1 MLASLT
7 VQNFAIIDNINID
20 FHNGLTVLTGE
31 TGAGKSLIIDAIGLL
46 FGNRA
51 SSNMIRTGAT
61 KAIVEGVFIDC
72 GKKVM
77 NIISENGL
85 DTLEDGMIVVRREIS
100 DNGKSLIRINGM
112 VVTLH
117 TLNEIAYYLADIHT
131 QLDTKKL
138 FDVDNY
144 VEFIE
149 DKISNDLLKNYQISL
164 KKFKT
169 ARFNYFEK
177 INQIKN
183 DADNLDY
190 LKYQLNE
197 LEKANLLENE
207 LTDIE
212 NELDVLNNY
221 EHIYQILTDIKK
233 TFQANN
239 IVGEIYNIKQSLA
252 RIKDLS
258 ELYDKTYNNLDN
270 LYYELEAVED
280 DLISKANNLE
290 FDEKHFDNLNER
302 YSYLKELMRK
312 HHMTYEEL
320 LKYRDE
326 LKIRINVSGQDEFM
340 TEELKQDVIKSYEE
354 LKEITLKLTAKRQAN
369 ALKVKEDILDT
380 LKSLYLEKVI
390 LDIRFNEYQ
399 FNNPLTDDFF
409 NNNGADIVSFYIS
422 FNVGEPLKELSKVA
436 SGGEMSRVML
446 AFKVHL
452 LNNLE
457 LSTMIFDEIDTG
469 VSGVVA
475 KGMADKLR
483 VISKNTQVLS
493 ITHLPIVA
501 AAAKHHLYISKK
513 VENERTFTLI
523 KELNYDERIE
533 ELAKMISS
541 NKDDITSQRLAE
553 DMINS
558 YKK

>member
-20 FHNGLTVLTGE
+20 FHSGLTVLTGE

-51 SSNMIRTGAT
+51 SSNMIRLGAS
-61 KAIVEGVFIDC
+61 KAIVEGVFVDC

-77 NIISENGL
+77 DIIADNGL
-85 DTLEDGMIVVRREIS
+85 DSLDDNMIVVRREIS
-100 DNGKSLIRINGM
+100 DSGKSIIRINGM

-117 TLNEIAYYLADIHT
+117 TLNEVAYYLADIHT

-149 DKISNDLLKNYQISL
+149 DKISLEILKEYQEKL

-169 ARFNYFEK
+169 ARSTYLEK
-177 INQIKN
+177 LSEIKN

-190 LKYQLNE
+190 LKYQFNE
-197 LEKANLLENE
+197 LENANLLENE
-207 LTDIE
+207 LSDIE
-212 NELDVLNNY
+212 NELEVLNNY

-233 TFQANN
+233 TFQSNN
-239 IVGEIYNIKQSLA
+239 IVGEVYNIKQNLGK
-252 RIKDLS
+252 IKDLS
-258 ELYDKTYNNLDN
+258 ENYDKTFNTLEN

-280 DLISKANNLE
+280 DLLSKANSLE
-290 FDEKHFDNLNER
+290 FDEKRFDKLNER
-302 YSYLKELMRK
+302 LSYLKELMRK

-326 LKIRINVSGQDEFM
+326 LKNRILLSSQDEFI
-340 TEELKQDVIKSYEE
+340 TEDLKIEVNKCYEE
-354 LKEITLKLTAKRQAN
+354 LKVITLKLTNKRKEN
-369 ALKVKEDILDT
+369 ALKVKDDILNT

-390 LDIRFNEYQ
+390 LDIRFNDYE
-399 FNNPLTDDFF
+399 FIDPLTDDFF
-409 NNNGADIVSFYIS
+409 SSNGADLVNFYIS

-469 VSGVVA
+469 VSGIVA

-513 VENERTFTLI
+513 IENERTFTMI

-558 YKK
+558 YK